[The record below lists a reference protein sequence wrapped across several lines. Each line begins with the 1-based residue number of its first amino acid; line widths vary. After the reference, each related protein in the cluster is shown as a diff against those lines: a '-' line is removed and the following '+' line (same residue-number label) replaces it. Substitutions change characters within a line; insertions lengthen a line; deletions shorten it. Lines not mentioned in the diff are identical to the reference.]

1 VPTSINYVENTNNMI
16 QLSRELFANNSPK
29 YAFEK
34 FSQAIRY
41 YYSNKLKINLDLT
54 TTDMMFELEKSNI
67 DNFNDIRK
75 WLLLCGQV
83 EFIKHKSTQKEF
95 LIALDSFSKSIS

>member
-1 VPTSINYVENTNNMI
+1 MAINYVDNTNNMI
-16 QLSRELFANNSPK
+16 KSSRKLFENNSPK

-41 YYSNKLKINLDLT
+41 YYSHKLQINLDLT
-54 TTDMMFELEKSNI
+54 TTDMMFELKKSNI
-67 DNFNDIRK
+67 DNFDNVRK

-83 EFIKHKSTQKEF
+83 EFVKYRSTQKEF
-95 LIALDSFSKSIS
+95 LNALNSFSKSIS